1 MLHFFRTYERYFYA
15 AITVV
20 IVITFSFFGTYN
32 QIANTGWSNE
42 AAFQAVDGSKISR
55 TDLQN
60 MVHFISTDGED
71 KLLFGGS
78 WGPNFLNNGVIKQDF
93 LQTGLAEVLVQH
105 YHKDLNEELQRK
117 LEKEKKY
124 ALYTHPQAKFLGV
137 DSVWTHLAPDVKSSF
152 DVLRLSTQATDPD
165 SFSSRVQLFLGE
177 RKLPASIVR
186 NVLRYQERQYN
197 WVTPDP
203 NLERI
208 DLSLFGYHTAEDW
221 FGSRFIHLVSQFII
235 NAAKVAEERGY
246 VVTKN
251 EALADLIQQ
260 SEKSF
265 QENRASPYIGLA
277 SSREYFKEQL
287 RRMNIDQNSAAQIWR
302 QVLLFRRLF
311 HDMGNSAFV
320 DPLTVEQVYQ
330 FDNESVRGDIYQ
342 LPKPLQLNDWRALQ
356 KFEAYLEA
364 VAKEPRDKDL
374 LKLPTQFKTVAEVA
388 KAHPELVQKRYL
400 VEIAEIDKKALQS
413 SLGIKETWN
422 WEVAEANWNKLQ
434 KQFPEL
440 NLKALDNTEARFAVL
455 EQLDSKTRARVD
467 TYARSQIIEED
478 THRIAKALQ
487 EAKSQKMTLNLKK
500 KGGNSPIAGLKNP
513 QELIDLLDKAP
524 LATQEASLNT
534 EAEEIA
540 QKLKQYSANG
550 SNFYRIS
557 VLEKAPSEE
566 IMTFDEASQQGV
578 LNDLLKRLLE
588 AHYVKIRENYPADFQ
603 NEDNTWKEFS
613 SVQSKV
619 AELYFAPLLSAISED
634 YRQNRPQE
642 SSQLIQNL
650 TPELSAP
657 LRFYAHIRNA
667 HQTAIKSHD
676 KLGEYVAESST
687 PLAARPLSETANLP
701 NQWKLSKA
709 AFLIDREHASPVIV
723 KDRAT
728 KMSVGEWSAV
738 QPLPNGD
745 IFFYAVT
752 EKGLREEDESFKN
765 QLIAAKQMLSDEAQR
780 MLMKKLLDEFTEKK
794 AISFDY
800 LSKNSEEE
808 IEPELPPAESE

>member
-15 AITVV
+15 VITVV

-32 QIANTGWSNE
+32 EIASTAWRDE
-42 AAFQAVDGSKISR
+42 PAFQAVDGSKISR

-105 YHKDLNEELQRK
+105 YQKDLNEELQRK
-117 LEKEKKY
+117 LEKEKRY
-124 ALYTHPQAKFLGV
+124 ALYTHPQAKFLGM

-152 DVLRLSTQATDPD
+152 DLLRLSNQATDSD
-165 SFSSRVQLFLGE
+165 SFSSRVQLYLGE

-235 NAAKVAEERGY
+235 NSAKVAEERGY
-246 VVTKN
+246 KVTKN
-251 EALADLIQQ
+251 EALADLIRQ

-265 QENRASPYIGLA
+265 QENRTSPYIGLA

-287 RRMNIDQNSAAQIWR
+287 RRMNMDQNSAAQIWR

-311 HDMGNSAFV
+311 HDMGNSAFI
-320 DPLTVEQVYQ
+320 DPATVEQVYQ
-330 FDNESVRGDIYQ
+330 YDNESVRGDIYQ
-342 LPKPLQLNDWRALQ
+342 LPPSLQFNDWRSLQ

-364 VAKEPRDKDL
+364 VAKDSKDQKDL
-374 LKLPTQFKTVAEVA
+374 LSLPGQYKTAAEVS
-388 KAHPELVQKRYL
+388 KMHPELVQKRYL

-413 SLGIKETWN
+413 SIGIKETWN
-422 WEVAEANWNKLQ
+422 WEVADANWIKLQ

-440 NLKALDNTEARFAVL
+440 SLKPLGNKEERFAALDE
-455 EQLDSKTRARVD
+455 LDPKTRNRVD
-467 TYARSQIIEED
+467 SFARAQILEED
-478 THRIAKALQ
+478 ASRLAKAL
-487 EAKSQKMTLNLKK
+487 EDAKSKKTTLNIQK
-500 KGGNSPIAGLKNP
+500 KGSNPLISGLKNP
-513 QELIDLLDKAP
+513 QELIDLLDQAP
-524 LATQEASLNT
+524 LVGQETPPNPQSL
-534 EAEEIA
+534 EIA
-540 QKLKQYSANG
+540 EKLKQYSANG

-557 VLEKAPSEE
+557 VLERAPAEE
-566 IMTFDEASQQGV
+566 IMTFEEASQAGT
-578 LNDLLKRLLE
+578 LNEILKRLLE
-588 AHYVKIRENYPADFQ
+588 AHYLAIRENNPADFQ
-603 NEDNTWKEFS
+603 NEDKAWKEFS
-613 SVQSKV
+613 AVQGKV
-619 AELYFAPLLSAISED
+619 AEQYFASLLSAISED
-634 YRQNRPQE
+634 YRKNRPQE
-642 SSQLIQNL
+642 SSQVIQNL

-657 LRFYAHIRNA
+657 LRFYAHLRNA
-667 HQTAIKSHD
+667 HQTALKNPA
-676 KLGEYVAESST
+676 KLNEYIAESSSST
-687 PLAARPLSETANLP
+687 PKSLKAASNLN
-701 NQWKLSKA
+701 NQWKLSKEG
-709 AFLIDREHASPVIV
+709 FTIDR
-723 KDRAT
+723 DRTSSMISRDKAI
-728 KMSVGEWSAV
+728 KMSPGDWSAV

-745 IFFYAVT
+745 IFFFSVT
-752 EKGLREEDESFKN
+752 DKGLNQEDESFKN
-765 QLIAAKQMLSDEAQR
+765 HLIAAKQMLSDEAQR
-780 MLMKKLLDEFTEKK
+780 MLMKKLLEEFAEKK

-800 LSKNSEEE
+800 LSRKGDEE
-808 IEPELPPAESE
+808 IEPEIPASSD